1 MLKKIY
7 KNNGIIYFND
17 LDKDDLDKDAISSDV
32 KYNNIYLK
40 NYTKYKDTLKIDEI
54 KNISKK
60 EYYIKLKCSY

>member
-17 LDKDDLDKDAISSDV
+17 LDKGDKDTINSDI

-40 NYTKYKDTLKIDEI
+40 NYSKYKDTLKIDEI

>member
-17 LDKDDLDKDAISSDV
+17 LDKDTISSDI
-32 KYNNIYLK
+32 KYNNIYVK

-60 EYYIKLKCSY
+60 EYYISIKCNY

>member
-7 KNNGIIYFND
+7 KNSGIIYFND
-17 LDKDDLDKDAISSDV
+17 LDKDTIRSDI

-60 EYYIKLKCSY
+60 EYYIGLKCSY

>member
-7 KNNGIIYFND
+7 KNSGIIYFND
-17 LDKDDLDKDAISSDV
+17 LDKDTIRSDI